1 MCKIIFLS
9 YFGFK
14 GQVLVTAFYL
24 MWKRFISVETV
35 KIYNH
40 VSREC
45 FQILPGVRMG
55 NKEGI
60 GTSRNTLI

>member
-1 MCKIIFLS
+1 M
-9 YFGFK
+9 
-14 GQVLVTAFYL
+14 LVTAFYL